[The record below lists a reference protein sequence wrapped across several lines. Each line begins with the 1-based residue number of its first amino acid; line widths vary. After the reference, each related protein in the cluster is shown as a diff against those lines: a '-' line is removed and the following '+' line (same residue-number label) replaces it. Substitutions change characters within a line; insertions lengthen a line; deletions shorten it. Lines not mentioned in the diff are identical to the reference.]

1 VKICPACA
9 LPNDERF
16 PTCVACHALLVDVLP
31 TPSANPD
38 DPEHERRA
46 LAQKRHAIMRR
57 QLMWAALTYASSITV
72 LAACPGLVLNTWILL
87 LYFAGSLT
95 VAVAVVQKFVG
106 RFFASLLQGLL
117 SVALVVGFG
126 PVQPLIFFMLAGH
139 AILPAL
145 LWHWSDLIESA
156 NR

>member
-1 VKICPACA
+1 
-9 LPNDERF
+9 
-16 PTCVACHALLVDVLP
+16 
-31 TPSANPD
+31 
-38 DPEHERRA
+38 
-46 LAQKRHAIMRR
+46 MRR
-57 QLMWAALTYASSITV
+57 QLRWAALIYASSVTA
-72 LAACPGLVLNTWILL
+72 LAVCPGLVLNPWVLL

-95 VAVAVVQKFVG
+95 VAVAVVQKFAG

-117 SVALVVGFG
+117 SVALVVGFV

-139 AILPAL
+139 VILPAL